1 MFVLYYVGDVGLGSN
16 NNMFSMIKTQFNQP
30 IPICKGFTNNR
41 CAFFSIET
49 EEPNRVY
56 QRRRSR
62 SRSSR
67 ASQEHASTAASK
79 RRCSAPQ
86 VVSWSSRV
94 EGNLCVRVDAPDD
107 DDDDVAVAF
116 CGGGRIITAV
126 I

>member
-1 MFVLYYVGDVGLGSN
+1 MQGFY
-16 NNMFSMIKTQFNQP
+16 NQP
-30 IPICKGFTNNR
+30 LCI
-41 CAFFSIET
+41 FSIEL

-56 QRRRSR
+56 KRRRRR

-107 DDDDVAVAF
+107 DDDDDVAVAF

-126 I
+126 IR